1 MEHKFAPVQ
10 PKKRFTTMMIDDD
23 DDDGIRRMGSPVDMG
38 ILEWA
43 RFQVRSKDGAT
54 TMTTFPVPFPRL

>member
-1 MEHKFAPVQ
+1 MEHDSHQ
-10 PKKRFTTMMIDDD
+10 YNQKKRFTTMMIDD

-38 ILEWA
+38 ILKWA
-43 RFQVRSKDGAT
+43 RLHVRSKDGAT